1 MEGENMDREESIQ
14 FAQKYLED
22 LLSFF
27 GANITVSS
35 TCDEDVIE
43 LSVPS
48 NELNSIF
55 IGRGAETL
63 RSLQYIVSTV
73 LRNNEATLT
82 RVNIDIADY
91 KKQRAERVARQA
103 HEWIEEV
110 RKTGDSKILDLNA
123 ADRRIVHQVAGE
135 YSDVRT
141 FSEGEGRDRRLT
153 IAQAAS

>member
-1 MEGENMDREESIQ
+1 MNKEESIQ

-48 NELNSIF
+48 NELNSLF
-55 IGRGAETL
+55 IGRNAETL

-73 LRNNEATLT
+73 LRNKDALLT

-91 KKQRAERVARQA
+91 KKQRAERIAKQAR
-103 HEWIEEV
+103 EWVEEV
-110 RKTGDSKILDLNA
+110 RRTGDSRVVSMNA
-123 ADRRIVHQVAGE
+123 ADRRIVHQVASE
-135 YSDVRT
+135 YSDIHT
-141 FSEGEGRDRRLT
+141 SSEGEGYDRKLT
-153 IAQAAS
+153 IAQAGS

>member
-1 MEGENMDREESIQ
+1 MNREESIL

-48 NELNSIF
+48 NELNSLF
-55 IGRGAETL
+55 IGRNAETL
-63 RSLQYIVSTV
+63 RSMQYIVSTV
-73 LRNNEATLT
+73 LRNKDATLT

-91 KKQRAERVARQA
+91 KKQRNDRIARQA
-103 HEWIEEV
+103 REWIEEV
-110 RKTGDSKILDLNA
+110 QKTGNSKIVNLNA
-123 ADRRIVHQVAGE
+123 ADRRIVHQVASE
-135 YSDVRT
+135 YGDIHTSSD
-141 FSEGEGRDRRLT
+141 GEGRDRKLT
-153 IAQAAS
+153 IAQISS